1 MKKNAIGL
9 VIGALTVVGLVSLL
23 VFWSVNADKAKQVA
37 EKLTQALQAEGLPLQ
52 SVRVA
57 KATPLTLEITLTFDT
72 QDSPERK
79 AMILRARH
87 AVQWHC
93 AQLNLEEYQLGSYIL
108 LIESPSGQQLSWE
121 QNFLYPPEASKTPGQ
136 YTLDFTQAQQ
146 YLSQA
151 FQPGSATVER
161 FELISES
168 RDDTSVNTLYIRL
181 VEPDL
186 ATLNRELPMRQVEGL
201 LMTVNEQKLYPV
213 DICWLEVQ
221 GPNAE
226 VWVDLLYDYGLRDM
240 SWWIA
245 DGVSMEWFPHPAPL
259 PNQEPTQQPVPSEP
273 YPVETPLPTTV
284 NPYP

>member
-181 VEPDL
+181 VSQTWPRL
-186 ATLNRELPMRQVEGL
+186 TASCPCGRWKGCL
-201 LMTVNEQKLYPV
+201 
-213 DICWLEVQ
+213 
-221 GPNAE
+221 
-226 VWVDLLYDYGLRDM
+226 
-240 SWWIA
+240 
-245 DGVSMEWFPHPAPL
+245 
-259 PNQEPTQQPVPSEP
+259 
-273 YPVETPLPTTV
+273 
-284 NPYP
+284 

>member
-201 LMTVNEQKLYPV
+201 LMTVNE
-213 DICWLEVQ
+213 
-221 GPNAE
+221 
-226 VWVDLLYDYGLRDM
+226 
-240 SWWIA
+240 
-245 DGVSMEWFPHPAPL
+245 
-259 PNQEPTQQPVPSEP
+259 
-273 YPVETPLPTTV
+273 
-284 NPYP
+284 